1 MTNQKDIPSTLN
13 PRGLA
18 LDATD
23 RELLALLQSN
33 ARDSTA
39 NLARRLGLARTTVLA
54 RLARLERLEVIEGYG
69 VRLGQAVKASSLA
82 AYVSIAVLPRAG
94 PMVLKALARLIE
106 VEQLSAVS
114 GEFDY
119 IALVRCRS
127 PEHLDETLDAIGA
140 LDGVRQ
146 THSSIVLA
154 QKIDRR
160 ALTG

>member
-1 MTNQKDIPSTLN
+1 MTKTGSVTL
-13 PRGLA
+13 

-23 RELLALLQSN
+23 RELLALLQAN

-54 RLARLERLEVIEGYG
+54 RLSRLERTGVIEGYG
-69 VRLGQAVKASSLA
+69 VRLGQAVKAATLA
-82 AYVSIAVLPRAG
+82 AYVNIAVLPRAG
-94 PMVLKALARLIE
+94 PIVLKALSRLIE

-119 IALVRCRS
+119 MALVRCRS
-127 PEHLDETLDAIGA
+127 PEHLDDTLDMIGA
-140 LDGVRQ
+140 LDGVQQ
-146 THSSIVLA
+146 TRSSIILA

-160 ALTG
+160 ALSR

>member
-1 MTNQKDIPSTLN
+1 MTIDSDDSTRRPALTS
-13 PRGLA
+13 

-23 RELLALLQSN
+23 RELLALLQAN

-39 NLARRLGLARTTVLA
+39 NLARRLRLARTTVLA
-54 RLARLERLEVIEGYG
+54 RLARLERSGVIEGYG
-69 VRLGQAVKASSLA
+69 VRLGQALKANSLA

-94 PMVLKALARLIE
+94 PLVLEALSRLIE

-114 GEFDY
+114 GDFDY
-119 IALVRCRS
+119 MALVRCRS

-146 THSSIVLA
+146 TRSSIVLA

-160 ALTG
+160 ALLG